1 VARTFIGEK
10 EMATII
16 DYESTKLRSM
26 MNPNSIYSASEY
38 VQNAEKQISLLAEE
52 IIKSLLDDGY
62 NPLKIIE
69 IFSEH
74 FDNSQIRKIVALY
87 IGMEEL
93 KSLEESEN
101 ET

>member
-1 VARTFIGEK
+1 
-10 EMATII
+10 MATII

>member
-1 VARTFIGEK
+1 
-10 EMATII
+10 MATII

-26 MNPNSIYSASEY
+26 MNSNSIYSASEY

-74 FDNSQIRKIVALY
+74 FDNSQIRKIVDLY

>member
-1 VARTFIGEK
+1 
-10 EMATII
+10 MATII

-26 MNPNSIYSASEY
+26 MNSNSIYSVSEY

>member
-1 VARTFIGEK
+1 
-10 EMATII
+10 MATII

-26 MNPNSIYSASEY
+26 MNSNSIYSTSEY

>member
-1 VARTFIGEK
+1 
-10 EMATII
+10 MATII

-26 MNPNSIYSASEY
+26 MNSRSIYSASEY

>member
-1 VARTFIGEK
+1 MRTFIGEK
-10 EMATII
+10 EMADII
-16 DYESTKLRSM
+16 NYESGKLRSM
-26 MNPNSIYSASEY
+26 LKTTYSAKEY
-38 VQNAEKQISLLAEE
+38 VEHAEEEISLLGEKM
-52 IIKSLLDDGY
+52 IKSLLDDSY